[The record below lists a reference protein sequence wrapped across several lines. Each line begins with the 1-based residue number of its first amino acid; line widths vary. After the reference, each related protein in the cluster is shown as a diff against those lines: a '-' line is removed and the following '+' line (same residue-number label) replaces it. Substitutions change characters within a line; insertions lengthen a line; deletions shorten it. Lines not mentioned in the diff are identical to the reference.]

1 MDNDSQKNKNI
12 EYAED
17 VKMAQVASQME
28 EEMAEDSYMS
38 QTDNGRKSCSEVDGD
53 GYHQADSD
61 SRKGDVRKR
70 KQIKKSKSK
79 LEKMKKLMKKEV
91 EDFNSPGYRSNK
103 ETVEQFTRYRSL
115 KIAKER
121 EDIVESRSLGM
132 KVSLF

>member
-1 MDNDSQKNKNI
+1 M
-12 EYAED
+12 EYADD
-17 VKMAQVASQME
+17 VNMAQVASQME
-28 EEMAEDSYMS
+28 DDLVEDSYMS

-53 GYHQADSD
+53 GFHQAASD
-61 SRKGDVRKR
+61 RGKGDVRKR